1 MKNAGIQ
8 ETEKVVVM
16 TGASGG
22 IGRALLETWRNED
35 ARLYLVGRH
44 GAKTLRDLLAA
55 DRESRAFQN
64 AKVFAADL
72 ALDGAAQELAEQI
85 LAALRDDQG
94 IDVPRIDSLV
104 CAAGADLMTP
114 ESKSLDFNARLAL
127 AWKVDVAAHIALAR
141 SLGDAMRRYWRAASP
156 RSTNAAPCVLFFSWD
171 GADRGLAGESGQ
183 IYATCKGALASV
195 ARSLAHDLAPD
206 VRVNCVAPGWIQTT
220 WGAQASEKASARAAE
235 QSLLGRWGRADEI
248 AKVARFLL
256 DPDASFV
263 NAQTIAVNG
272 GFNAR

>member
-1 MKNAGIQ
+1 MKNAASQ
-8 ETEKVVVM
+8 VAEKIVVM

-22 IGRALLETWRNED
+22 IGRALLETWRRED
-35 ARLYLVGRH
+35 ARLYLVARR
-44 GAKTLRDLLAA
+44 GADALRDRLAA
-55 DRESRAFQN
+55 DRKSRAFQN
-64 AKVFAADL
+64 AKVFEADL
-72 ALDGAAQELAEQI
+72 ALDGKPQELADQI
-85 LAALRDDQG
+85 LSILRDDQG
-94 IDVPRIDSLV
+94 VNVPRLDSLV

-141 SLGDAMRRYWRAASP
+141 PLGDAMRNYCREASP
-156 RSTNAAPCVLFFSWD
+156 RSINSAPCVLFFSWD
-171 GADRGLAGESGQ
+171 GAERGLAGESGQ
-183 IYATCKGALASV
+183 IYATCKGALASF
-195 ARSLAHDLAPD
+195 ARSLAHDLAPE
-206 VRVNCVAPGWIQTT
+206 VRVNSVAPGWIQTT
-220 WGAQASEKASARAAE
+220 WGAQASEKATARAVA

-256 DPDASFV
+256 DADASFV

>member
-1 MKNAGIQ
+1 MKNAAPQ
-8 ETEKVVVM
+8 VAEKIVVM

-22 IGRALLETWRNED
+22 IGRALLETWRRED
-35 ARLYLVGRH
+35 ARLYLVARR
-44 GAKTLRDLLAA
+44 GADALRDQLAA
-55 DRESRAFQN
+55 DRKSRAFQN
-64 AKVFAADL
+64 AKVFDADL
-72 ALDGAAQELAEQI
+72 ALDGKPQELADQI
-85 LAALRDDQG
+85 LSSLRDDQSV
-94 IDVPRIDSLV
+94 DVPRLDSLV

-141 SLGDAMRRYWRAASP
+141 PLGDAMRNYWRDASP
-156 RSTNAAPCVLFFSWD
+156 RPINAAPCVLFFSWD
-171 GADRGLAGESGQ
+171 GAERGLAGESGQ
-183 IYATCKGALASV
+183 IYATCKGALASF
-195 ARSLAHDLAPD
+195 ARSLAHDLAPE
-206 VRVNCVAPGWIQTT
+206 VRVNSVAPGWIHTT
-220 WGAQASEKASARAAE
+220 WGAQASEKATARAVA

-256 DPDASFV
+256 DADASFV

>member
-44 GAKTLRDLLAA
+44 GAEALREQLAA

-85 LAALRDDQG
+85 LATLRDDQG
-94 IDVPRIDSLV
+94 VDVPRLDSLV

-114 ESKSLDFNARLAL
+114 ESKSLDFNA
-127 AWKVDVAAHIALAR
+127 HIALAR
-141 SLGDAMRRYWRAASP
+141 SLGDAMRRYWRAASARP
-156 RSTNAAPCVLFFSWD
+156 TNAAPCVLFFSWD

-183 IYATCKGALASV
+183 IYATCKGALASF

-206 VRVNCVAPGWIQTT
+206 VRVNSVAPGRIQTT
-220 WGAQASEKASARAAE
+220 WGAQASEKATARAVE

-256 DPDASFV
+256 DADASFI

-272 GFNAR
+272 GFNVR